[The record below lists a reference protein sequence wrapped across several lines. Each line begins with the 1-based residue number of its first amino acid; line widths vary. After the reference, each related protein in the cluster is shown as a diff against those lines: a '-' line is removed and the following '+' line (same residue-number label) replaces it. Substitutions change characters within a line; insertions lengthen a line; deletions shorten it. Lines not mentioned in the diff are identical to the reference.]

1 MMSEK
6 VKVQELA
13 LFLIVL
19 NCKHRYQE
27 QDMPWSNEQSSGL
40 IKSTKPAVINLSTK
54 LEKSCELFFN
64 GCLHIWLGSVWQD
77 PKNKKGDSPGSAVAF
92 QSRLETPLNISY
104 ASKPT
109 VMSTIL

>member
-19 NCKHRYQE
+19 NCKHCYQE

-40 IKSTKPAVINLSTK
+40 SKSTEPAVINLSTK
-54 LEKSCELFFN
+54 L
-64 GCLHIWLGSVWQD
+64 
-77 PKNKKGDSPGSAVAF
+77 
-92 QSRLETPLNISY
+92 
-104 ASKPT
+104 
-109 VMSTIL
+109 